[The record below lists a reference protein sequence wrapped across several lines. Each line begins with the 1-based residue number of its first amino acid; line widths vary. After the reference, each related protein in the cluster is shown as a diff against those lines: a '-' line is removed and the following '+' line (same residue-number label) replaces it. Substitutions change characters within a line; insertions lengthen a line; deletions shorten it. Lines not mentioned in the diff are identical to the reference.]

1 MLARA
6 KARARAVSCLAA
18 AALVV
23 ALAACSSADDAGG
36 DSQVL
41 RFAPQLFPVSLD
53 VQQYPAEEAV
63 QTTVQQAL
71 ETLTVMKDGQPAP
84 KLATKWETPDAGT
97 WVFHLREGVTF
108 SDGTPFTA
116 KDVKLSVERLIGLKG
131 SLNPLLA
138 SITAVDATDDHT
150 VTFHTS
156 APLGTLP
163 STLSLVFIGQG
174 DKVGTDAYWQKPV
187 GTGPFK
193 IDSFNPDEKVAL
205 SRNDGYWGDKA
216 KVARLEILDM
226 PEIAARITALD
237 NNEVDVLT
245 AIPPDQVSEVQ
256 GTDGASYGTGPS
268 FNYYF
273 IWFNQNN
280 KPFDNLKV
288 RQALL
293 YSLDIKSVVAGLFGD
308 LGTVAQSPVT
318 QSVFGSTQ
326 LTPYAYDPDKA
337 KQLLTEAG
345 YPGGISV
352 SMQWPLEG
360 GPNIRA
366 MAQAFISQWAKAGI
380 KVEPL
385 EKERATW
392 LKDFGALKWDLNLQ
406 TNTTGTGDADF
417 TLNRLYTCTAKRMGY
432 CNKDL
437 DAILAQARASL
448 DQNERKTLYAQADKI
463 LWDDAVGIFPV
474 DLKNNYAVRSAVKG
488 FEMPVNGR
496 PDFSKVSLG

>member
-1 MLARA
+1 MTKRSRA
-6 KARARAVSCLAA
+6 KGCLVA

-23 ALAACSSADDAGG
+23 GLAACGTSGDSDS

-41 RFAPQLFPVSLD
+41 RYAPQLFPVSLD

-71 ETLTVMKDGQPAP
+71 ETLTVMKDGQAAP
-84 KLATKWETPDAGT
+84 KLATSWESPDPKT

-116 KDVKLSVERLIGLKG
+116 KDVKGSVERLISLKG

-138 SITAVDATDDHT
+138 SITGIDATDDRA

-156 APLGTLP
+156 ASLGNLP
-163 STLSLVFIGQG
+163 STMSLVFIGQG
-174 DKVGTDAYWQKPV
+174 DKVTSDAYWQKPI

-193 IDSFNPDEKVAL
+193 FDSFSPDDKVVF
-205 SRNDGYWGDKA
+205 SRNDSYWGPKA
-216 KVARLEILDM
+216 KVATLQILDM
-226 PEIAARITALD
+226 PEIASRITAL
-237 NNEVDVLT
+237 NNDEVDVL
-245 AIPPDQVSEVQ
+245 ASIPPDQVSEVSDV
-256 GTDGASYGTGPS
+256 DGVKYGTGPS
-268 FNYYF
+268 YNYYF

-280 KPFDNLKV
+280 KPFDNVKV
-288 RQALL
+288 RQAMLHAIDL
-293 YSLDIKSVVAGLFGD
+293 KGTIGDLFGD
-308 LGTVAQSPVT
+308 LGSVAQSPIT
-318 QSVFGSTQ
+318 QAVFGSTQ
-326 LTPYAYDPDKA
+326 LEPYSYDPELA
-337 KQLLTEAG
+337 KRLLAEAG
-345 YPGGISV
+345 YPNGINTT
-352 SMQWPLEG
+352 MQWPLEG

-366 MAQAFISQWAKAGI
+366 MAQAFVSDWAKVGI
-380 KVEPL
+380 KVQPL

-392 LKDFGALKWDLNLQ
+392 LKDFGALKWDMNLQ

-417 TLNRLYTCTAKRMGY
+417 TLNRLYTCAAKRMGY

-437 DAILAQARASL
+437 DTILAKARGSL
-448 DQNERKTLYAQADKI
+448 DQNERKSLYAEAAKI

-474 DLKNNYAVRSAVKG
+474 DLKNNYAVREDVKG

-496 PDFSKVSLG
+496 PDFSQVSIG